1 MLVTNQ
7 STGQEM
13 ELDLKSLWGA
23 VIEKV
28 STDAPQHRAFL
39 TLTKPLGLIKSD
51 GGSNLLL
58 AAPNVFA
65 KDVLE
70 SRLRVVLNE
79 APNESPPMIQML
91 NYSLGKGDYP
101 VKFGLRW
108 SIGSGFPFTQT
119 LGFYEKFNF
128 DKGID
133 ANYANIKKNGISDW
147 QLRHMEK
154 QEIVELKETLS
165 FMMKHYIDL
174 EQYERCGLLKSEL
187 EKIEMILE
195 RVS

>member
-1 MLVTNQ
+1 MSDDFNIDDYLNDP
-7 STGQEM
+7 EFENKM
-13 ELDLKSLWGA
+13 ESY
-23 VIEKV
+23 
-28 STDAPQHRAFL
+28 R
-39 TLTKPLGLIKSD
+39 
-51 GGSNLLL
+51 
-58 AAPNVFA
+58 
-65 KDVLE
+65 
-70 SRLRVVLNE
+70 E
-79 APNESPPMIQML
+79 AMIH
-91 NYSLGKGDYP
+91 
-101 VKFGLRW
+101 
-108 SIGSGFPFTQT
+108 
-119 LGFYEKFNF
+119 EA
-128 DKGID
+128 ID